1 MTLFFGIFSGILL
14 MRIKINKVQSDTHE
28 LIMKEIQVYN
38 LIMDNTIL
46 PVNIF
51 SFASLIWYDLYIN
64 LGGEL

>member
-46 PVNIF
+46 HVNIF
-51 SFASLIWYDLYIN
+51 SFASLVWYDLYIN